1 MEPYWTYTYNNIEGM
16 GEQKIE
22 LYKYS
27 EKCIALKCSSNFGR
41 GFSKN
46 LKAIGGKF
54 NVNLKFGGVTPE
66 PGWIFK
72 IENQEE
78 LQSFISKVQK
88 KEITPR
94 QIDEKSEKQENISM
108 FRKLKEL
115 VDMIPDESED
125 YILSEGNGYRT
136 YMTFGNRSEDDGCV
150 LSVKSSK
157 KKLDIYQTP
166 L

>member
-1 MEPYWTYTYNNIEGM
+1 MEPYWTYTYNNVEGM

-27 EKCIALKCSSNFGR
+27 AKCIALKCSSIFGR

-54 NVNLKFGGVTPE
+54 NMNLKFGDIPE
-66 PGWIFK
+66 PGWVFK

-78 LQSFISKVQK
+78 LQKFISKVQK
-88 KEITPR
+88 KEVTPR
-94 QIDEKSEKQENISM
+94 RIDEKSEKQENVTI

-125 YILSEGNGYRT
+125 YILSETGGYRT
-136 YMTFGNRSEDDGCV
+136 YMTFGNQAEEDGCV
-150 LSVKSSK
+150 LSVKSSR

-166 L
+166 I